1 MSIFKKWIGLCGFP
15 SPPYLSIT
23 CNLWSLW
30 SQLHVRVFL
39 TSFIFIYRVCTF
51 TYAQRCR
58 LALSVPVWVQGRTEV
73 ARLPSKYLSSLSSC
87 WAQVSRRQQNC
98 INYALIKTELKPF
111 SHIKEIILVTVL
123 PNAFLQ
129 ESGNA
134 VGFNANNSLSAQSF
148 LREFR
153 INSLISHLFL
163 SNKHPWKLVSFWYL
177 QCFCFSWLCPWCLTE
192 DR

>member
-1 MSIFKKWIGLCGFP
+1 MHRDAGWLSLSPCG
-15 SPPYLSIT
+15 SRDEL
-23 CNLWSLW
+23 
-30 SQLHVRVFL
+30 
-39 TSFIFIYRVCTF
+39 
-51 TYAQRCR
+51 
-58 LALSVPVWVQGRTEV
+58 
-73 ARLPSKYLSSLSSC
+73 RLPGFLASTFPHRVLAGPKSLEGS
-87 WAQVSRRQQNC
+87 NC

-129 ESGNA
+129 EFGNA

-163 SNKHPWKLVSFWYL
+163 SNKHP
-177 QCFCFSWLCPWCLTE
+177 
-192 DR
+192 